1 VIHHVADYAA
11 LGHWYGGALA
21 FFVYQ
26 AAAITFE
33 DAVIALAAKFGFDKP
48 TPLKK
53 VIGYL
58 WVAAW
63 LTYSMP
69 MWWGPLLTGGF
80 LEAIV
85 EPSPIMRLSRG
96 EWYPKPDSGN
106 VLSTGK
112 CIDAMELMIVIEFAV
127 T

>member
-1 VIHHVADYAA
+1 MIHHAGERAA
-11 LGHWYGGALA
+11 LGHWSGSALA
-21 FFVYQ
+21 FFIYQ

-33 DAVIALAAKFGFDKP
+33 DAIIAIAAKFGFDKP

-53 VIGYL
+53 IFGYL

-69 MWWGPLLTGGF
+69 NWWGPHFTGGF
-80 LEAIV
+80 LEADA
-85 EPSPIMRLSRG
+85 ELSPIMGLSRG
-96 EWYPKPDSGN
+96 EWYPKPDPVN

-112 CIDAMELMIVIEFAV
+112 CIDAMEPMIVIELV
-127 T
+127 MI

>member
-1 VIHHVADYAA
+1 MIHHVGDYAA
-11 LGHWYGGALA
+11 LGHWYGGALP
-21 FFVYQ
+21 FFIYQ

-33 DAVIALAAKFGFDKP
+33 DGVIAIAAKFGFDKP
-48 TPLKK
+48 TPVKK
-53 VIGYL
+53 VFGYL

-69 MWWGPLLTGGF
+69 MWAAPHMAGGY
-80 LEAIV
+80 LEADVQLSLIFG
-85 EPSPIMRLSRG
+85 LSRG

-106 VLSTGK
+106 VLSAGK
-112 CIDAMELMIVIEFAV
+112 CIDAMESIIVIEFVV